1 MEKWSGSIRTLVSLG
16 HHTYKE
22 KACRSRK
29 EGCMVLGEENVG
41 RGRQKGRKELLAQSY
56 PALCDPMDCS
66 LPGSSVHGILQARIL
81 EWVAISSFR
90 GSSRPRDQ
98 TQVSCIA
105 GRFFTIWATK
115 EAEEDKCNSN
125 LKNNTRGFSL
135 QPSGSPNW
143 YFQPWPLP
151 RTLDEDL
158 NSFTGKFI
166 SNELAQKTVLDSTFP
181 HPDRLLFQAPHL
193 RKGQH
198 NPLGYLS
205 QKSRDVPRSLS
216 FIFLRAFDATF
227 TVHPNPFS
235 SPHLYFYNSTTIKSG
250 PPWISVLPLW

>member
-1 MEKWSGSIRTLVSLG
+1 MEKWSGSIRTLVSLCC
-16 HHTYKE
+16 HTYKE
-22 KACRSRK
+22 KASKPRK
-29 EGCMVLGEENVG
+29 EGCMVLEENVG

-66 LPGSSVHGILQARIL
+66 LPGSSVYRILQSGIL

-105 GRFFTIWATK
+105 GRFFTIWATR
-115 EAEEDKCNSN
+115 EAEEDKHNSN

-158 NSFTGKFI
+158 NGFTGI
-166 SNELAQKTVLDSTFP
+166 SN
-181 HPDRLLFQAPHL
+181 
-193 RKGQH
+193 
-198 NPLGYLS
+198 
-205 QKSRDVPRSLS
+205 
-216 FIFLRAFDATF
+216 
-227 TVHPNPFS
+227 
-235 SPHLYFYNSTTIKSG
+235 
-250 PPWISVLPLW
+250 

>member
-1 MEKWSGSIRTLVSLG
+1 MGTWSCSHLSNMEKWSGSIRTLVSLG

-41 RGRQKGRKELLAQSY
+41 RGRQKGRKELVAQLY

-66 LPGSSVHGILQARIL
+66 LPGSSVYRILQSGIL

-90 GSSRPRDQ
+90 GSSLPRGR
-98 TQVSCIA
+98 TCVSHIA
-105 GRFFTIWATK
+105 GRFFTIWATR
-115 EAEEDKCNSN
+115 EAEEDKHNSN

-158 NSFTGKFI
+158 NGFTGI
-166 SNELAQKTVLDSTFP
+166 SN
-181 HPDRLLFQAPHL
+181 
-193 RKGQH
+193 
-198 NPLGYLS
+198 
-205 QKSRDVPRSLS
+205 
-216 FIFLRAFDATF
+216 
-227 TVHPNPFS
+227 
-235 SPHLYFYNSTTIKSG
+235 
-250 PPWISVLPLW
+250 

>member
-1 MEKWSGSIRTLVSLG
+1 MEKWSGSIRTLVSLCC
-16 HHTYKE
+16 HTYKE
-22 KACRSRK
+22 KASKPRK
-29 EGCMVLGEENVG
+29 EGCMVLEENVG

-125 LKNNTRGFSL
+125 LKNSTRGFSL
-135 QPSGSPNW
+135 QPSGFPNW
-143 YFQPWPLP
+143 YFQYLTSAQNSWWRNEWFHRHLKWTSSEESSWLYLPASRLAPL
-151 RTLDEDL
+151 
-158 NSFTGKFI
+158 SSI
-166 SNELAQKTVLDSTFP
+166 SNQKRATQYTW
-181 HPDRLLFQAPHL
+181 LLKP
-193 RKGQH
+193 K
-198 NPLGYLS
+198 
-205 QKSRDVPRSLS
+205 
-216 FIFLRAFDATF
+216 I
-227 TVHPNPFS
+227 
-235 SPHLYFYNSTTIKSG
+235 
-250 PPWISVLPLW
+250 